1 MKDNTTNLLGLK
13 DVIVKK
19 VEESNEVIHVEMELP
34 RQPHQCPCCGST
46 TDRIHDYRNQI
57 VKDSSAFG
65 KQVFLHLRKR
75 RYVCTQCGKRFY
87 ESNSF
92 LPRYY
97 RSTQRKILN
106 VIQSFRETVSATH
119 IARENGVSVSTAIR
133 YFKLVQYGSYKLPSV
148 LSLDEF
154 KGNADGEKF
163 QTIITDAE
171 HHTVLDI
178 FKNRKSSDLIQY
190 FLQFPRQERLNV
202 KCVVMDMSSLFYGVA
217 KTCFPNAMI
226 VADKYHVVRQANWA
240 MENVRKRV
248 QKSLSDEWRRY
259 FKRSRYLL
267 NKNPEKLS
275 PDEKDRLRVILGIS
289 SDLEYAYILK
299 NKFSELMHS
308 DGSAVGKHRL
318 SEWVYTAEC
327 AGLQEFDAC
336 TKAVHNWSDEILNSF
351 DCTYTNGF
359 TEGCNN
365 KIKVIKRVSF
375 GIRNFDY
382 FRNRILHCSAPS
394 GNQ

>member
-1 MKDNTTNLLGLK
+1 MKDNTTTLLGLK
-13 DVIVKK
+13 DVIVKN
-19 VEESNEVIHVEMELP
+19 VEETPDSIHIEIELP
-34 RQPHQCPCCGST
+34 RHPHKCPCCGKT
-46 TDRIHDYRNQI
+46 TDRIHDYRKQI
-57 VKDSSAFG
+57 VKDSPAFG
-65 KQVFLHLRKR
+65 KQVYLHLRKR
-75 RYVCTQCGKRFY
+75 RYVCTQCGKRFH
-87 ESNSF
+87 ELNSF

-106 VIQSFRETVSATH
+106 VIHSFRETVSAAH
-119 IARENGVSVSTAIR
+119 IAKENGISVSTAIR
-133 YFKLVQYGSYKLPSV
+133 YFKLVQYGSYTLPRV

-163 QTIITDAE
+163 QTIIADAE
-171 HHTVLDI
+171 HHVVLDV

-190 FLQFPRQERLNV
+190 FLRFQRKERLKV
-202 KCVVMDMSSLFYGVA
+202 QYVVMDMSSLFYGVA
-217 KTCFPNAMI
+217 KACFPNAKI
-226 VADKYHVVRQANWA
+226 VADRYHVVRQANWA

-248 QKSLSDEWRRY
+248 QKTLSVEWRKY

-267 NKNPEKLS
+267 NKNPEKMS

-299 NKFSELMHS
+299 NSFAELMHS
-308 DGSAVGKHRL
+308 DSSTIGKQRL

-327 AGLQEFDAC
+327 ARLKEFDAC

-351 DCTYTNGF
+351 DCLYTNGF

-375 GIRNFDY
+375 GVRNFDY
-382 FRNRILHCSAPS
+382 FRNRILHCASLT
-394 GNQ
+394 

>member
-1 MKDNTTNLLGLK
+1 MKDNTTTLLGLK
-13 DVIVKK
+13 DVIVKN
-19 VEESNEVIHVEMELP
+19 VEETAESIHIEIELP
-34 RQPHQCPCCGST
+34 RHPHKCPCCGNT
-46 TDRIHDYRNQI
+46 TDRIHDYRKQI

-65 KQVFLHLRKR
+65 KQVYLHLRKR
-75 RYVCTQCGKRFY
+75 RYVCTQCGKRFH
-87 ESNSF
+87 EFNSF

-106 VIQSFRETVSATH
+106 VIHSFRETVSAAH
-119 IARENGVSVSTAIR
+119 IAKENDISVSTAIR
-133 YFKLVQYGSYKLPSV
+133 YFKLVQYGSYTLPRV

-171 HHTVLDI
+171 HHVVLDV

-190 FLQFPRQERLNV
+190 FLRFPRKERLKV
-202 KCVVMDMSSLFYGVA
+202 QYVVMDMSSLFYGVA
-217 KTCFPNAMI
+217 KACFPNAKI
-226 VADKYHVVRQANWA
+226 VADRYHVVRQANWA

-248 QKSLSDEWRRY
+248 QKTLSVEWRKY
-259 FKRSRYLL
+259 FKRSRFLL

-299 NKFSELMHS
+299 NSFAELMHS
-308 DGSAVGKHRL
+308 DNSTIGKQRL

-327 AGLQEFDAC
+327 ARLKEFDAC

-351 DCTYTNGF
+351 DCVYTNGF

-375 GIRNFDY
+375 GVRNFDY
-382 FRNRILHCSAPS
+382 FRNRILHCASLT
-394 GNQ
+394 

>member
-1 MKDNTTNLLGLK
+1 MKDNTTTLLGLK
-13 DVIVKK
+13 DVIVKN
-19 VEESNEVIHVEMELP
+19 VEETAESIHIEIELS
-34 RQPHQCPCCGST
+34 RHPHKCPCCGKT
-46 TDRIHDYRNQI
+46 TDRIHDYRRQI

-65 KQVFLHLRKR
+65 KQVYLHLRKR
-75 RYVCTQCGKRFY
+75 RYVCTQCGKSFH
-87 ESNSF
+87 EFNSF

-106 VIQSFRETVSATH
+106 VIHSFRETVSAAH
-119 IARENGVSVSTAIR
+119 IAKENDISVSTAIR
-133 YFKLVQYGSYKLPSV
+133 YFKLVQYGSYTLPRV

-154 KGNADGEKF
+154 KGNAEGEKF

-171 HHTVLDI
+171 HHIVLDV

-190 FLQFPRQERLNV
+190 FLRFPRKERLKV
-202 KCVVMDMSSLFYGVA
+202 QYVVMDMSSLFYGVA
-217 KTCFPNAMI
+217 KTCFPNAKI
-226 VADKYHVVRQANWA
+226 VADRYHVVRQANWA

-248 QKSLSDEWRRY
+248 QKTLSVEWRKY
-259 FKRSRYLL
+259 FKRSRFLL
-267 NKNPEKLS
+267 YKNPVKLS

-299 NKFSELMHS
+299 NSFAELMHS
-308 DGSAVGKHRL
+308 DSSTIGKQRL
-318 SEWVYTAEC
+318 SEWVYTAES
-327 AGLQEFDAC
+327 ARLKEFDAC

-351 DCTYTNGF
+351 DCVYTNGF

-375 GIRNFDY
+375 GVRNFDY
-382 FRNRILHCSAPS
+382 FRNRILHCTSLT
-394 GNQ
+394 